1 MNIWMSWQELN
12 SVVASKKDIYLY
24 GRSVDWVHK
33 CLNNLRVNP
42 KCIIDREKTYHG
54 KKYFDLEVYPIEKI
68 KIHDEIFIIITAGDY
83 EGIVDLLESRGL
95 KPGYNFVCSPD
106 FQDYKKLLSFHSK
119 NFNILISCSDYND
132 QTRARASREG
142 GGLYELNTKTFQLK
156 KKLSGSFRQ
165 FDNYNS
171 NLLAVDYVSREL
183 LFINK
188 DYKIEK
194 KIQLNKPN
202 YCGLAIDNQNHRA
215 YIANAGDDTV
225 LLISELDKKKPKLSE
240 IQFIK
245 KPKGKNREAHVNDLY
260 FFDDKI
266 FFSYFSRS
274 GNYKLGVFDGGVSHY
289 DQNDGNISTEMI
301 SKLWK
306 PHSPKIFNGK
316 LWVLDSMRGKLISGF
331 GSEYYN
337 IGGFVRGLDFY
348 NDTIVIGQSQDMYLS
363 DRVAQGDSVSIDSG
377 VHLFDTDSKAL
388 RFVPIN
394 KIMNIH
400 DLKVLNIV

>member
-1 MNIWMSWQELN
+1 MEDLLIGFM
-12 SVVASKKDIYLY
+12 
-24 GRSVDWVHK
+24 

-42 KCIIDREKTYHG
+42 KCITDREKLIME
-54 KKYFDLEVYPIEKI
+54 KNILIEVYPIEKI
-68 KIHDEIFIIITAGDY
+68 KIHNEIFIIITAGEY

-106 FQDYKKLLSFHSK
+106 FQDYKKLLNFHSK

-165 FDNYNS
+165 FGNYNS

-188 DYKIEK
+188 DYKMK

-225 LLISELDKKKPKLSE
+225 ILISELQKNQNYLKFNLLKNQRNRKLMLMICISSMTKFSFHIFPDQE
-240 IQFIK
+240 I
-245 KPKGKNREAHVNDLY
+245 
-260 FFDDKI
+260 
-266 FFSYFSRS
+266 
-274 GNYKLGVFDGGVSHY
+274 
-289 DQNDGNISTEMI
+289 
-301 SKLWK
+301 
-306 PHSPKIFNGK
+306 
-316 LWVLDSMRGKLISGF
+316 
-331 GSEYYN
+331 
-337 IGGFVRGLDFY
+337 
-348 NDTIVIGQSQDMYLS
+348 
-363 DRVAQGDSVSIDSG
+363 
-377 VHLFDTDSKAL
+377 
-388 RFVPIN
+388 IN
-394 KIMNIH
+394 
-400 DLKVLNIV
+400 